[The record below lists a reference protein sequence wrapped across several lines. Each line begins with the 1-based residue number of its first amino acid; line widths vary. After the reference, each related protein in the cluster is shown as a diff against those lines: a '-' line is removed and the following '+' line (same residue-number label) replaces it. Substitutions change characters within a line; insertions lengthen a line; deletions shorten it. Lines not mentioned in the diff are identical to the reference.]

1 METPIAGMQHW
12 TEVNNAS
19 DLFCPTLYDT
29 IEMLIGRA
37 SNNGSCFVLL
47 DLMSVH
53 IKYSYMQDVHA
64 NELMVSLVRLIA
76 QSTVLVTIAA

>member
-1 METPIAGMQHW
+1 MPLIFF
-12 TEVNNAS
+12 V
-19 DLFCPTLYDT
+19 LTLYDT

-53 IKYSYMQDVHA
+53 IKYSYMEDVHA
-64 NELMVSLVRLIA
+64 NELMVSSVRLIA
-76 QSTVLVTIAA
+76 QSTVAETKAA

>member
-1 METPIAGMQHW
+1 MPLIFF
-12 TEVNNAS
+12 V
-19 DLFCPTLYDT
+19 LTLYDT
-29 IEMLIGRA
+29 IEMLIGRAA

-53 IKYSYMQDVHA
+53 VKYSYMQDVHA
-64 NELMVSLVRLIA
+64 NELMVLLVRLIA